1 MTVTK
6 PQAGDEA
13 TVYASW
19 LDTPLELQVHT
30 PDDVGDGPVV
40 VHLPGSGG
48 GPPPPEFVDGLVEA
62 GAMVLVAQPPNLG
75 GVTYAVFTDG
85 GSGARVLADAAACA
99 IRSARTLASDLGSE
113 DPVVVLSGF
122 SLGGGVAA
130 HAALAGAD
138 LEREWDEYATAGGP
152 APEVECEVTAGST
165 EVDAFVG
172 MAGTYDLFVP
182 IYDGKYWRAYQQE
195 THPELRAFLSGAIG
209 ANPDLQ
215 VRLIH
220 GASDTV
226 VPVEESEGFAAA
238 LEDAGYDVELVLV
251 DAGHSERPN
260 TSVPMILDVAR
271 Q

>member
-1 MTVTK
+1 M
-6 PQAGDEA
+6 AGRVRGFWPTLRLA
-13 TVYASW
+13 R
-19 LDTPLELQVHT
+19 
-30 PDDVGDGPVV
+30 
-40 VHLPGSGG
+40 
-48 GPPPPEFVDGLVEA
+48 
-62 GAMVLVAQPPNLG
+62 
-75 GVTYAVFTDG
+75 
-85 GSGARVLADAAACA
+85 SGAPAPWRQIWAARIQSWC
-99 IRSARTLASDLGSE
+99 SAASAWVAAS
-113 DPVVVLSGF
+113 
-122 SLGGGVAA
+122 AA

-226 VPVEESEGFAAA
+226 VPVEESEAFAVA